1 MHEGVAQEG
10 IIHYARFNYELRL
23 QTLQKK
29 KKMYDMLQSV
39 SVQKRDGT
47 TRLCVN
53 GERDAAELAVPAF

>member
-29 KKMYDMLQSV
+29 NMYDMLQSV

-53 GERDAAELAVPAF
+53 GERDAAELAVLAF